1 MASTSSGTGS
11 VIGAVISR
19 MRRRVS
25 CSLATFRS
33 HLSLKSTSPPAYNVF
48 SVSAAAEFFT
58 RQTVR
63 LLTLLACGRVYLTV
77 LCPSVCPPVCPIY
90 RVDRCSNVRRVYYFG
105 PGAQEVSI
113 DRCTAFAQQQLRA
126 VSRCQLTQEAEH
138 RLMSFPAK
146 RILKSFFSLS
156 DLSNCNTKQHS

>member
-33 HLSLKSTSPPAYNVF
+33 RLSLKSTSPPAYNVF

-77 LCPSVCPPVCPIY
+77 LVRPSVRLSVPSIESTAAAACGGFTILDPARKRY
-90 RVDRCSNVRRVYYFG
+90 RLIAAR
-105 PGAQEVSI
+105 P
-113 DRCTAFAQQQLRA
+113 
-126 VSRCQLTQEAEH
+126 
-138 RLMSFPAK
+138 
-146 RILKSFFSLS
+146 SLS
-156 DLSNCNTKQHS
+156 SNCEQCHVVN

>member
-77 LCPSVCPPVCPIY
+77 LCPSVCPSVCPIY
-90 RVDRCSNVRRVYYFG
+90 RVDRCSSVRRVYYFG
-105 PGAQEVSI
+105 PGAKMY
-113 DRCTAFAQQQLRA
+113 
-126 VSRCQLTQEAEH
+126 
-138 RLMSFPAK
+138 RLIAARP
-146 RILKSFFSLS
+146 SLN
-156 DLSNCNTKQHS
+156 SNCEQCHFVN